1 MAHSDRPLVEAFGR
15 VVRGRRDDAGISQ
28 MELALSAN
36 LASSFVSQIENGL
49 RGASLETIAGLAKA
63 LDTTAESLVGEAE
76 RSR

>member
-15 VVRGRRDDAGISQ
+15 VVRDRRHDAGISQ
-28 MELALSAN
+28 MELALAAG

-49 RGASLETIAGLAKA
+49 RGVSLETIAGLAKA
-63 LDTTAESLVGEAE
+63 LDTSAEDLIGAAE